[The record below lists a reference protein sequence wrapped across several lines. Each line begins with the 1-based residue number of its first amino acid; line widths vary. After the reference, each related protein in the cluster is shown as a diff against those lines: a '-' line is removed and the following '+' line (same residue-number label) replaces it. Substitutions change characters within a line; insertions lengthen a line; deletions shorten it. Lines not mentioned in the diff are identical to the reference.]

1 MADYRPPLRDIDFV
15 LDDLV
20 DLDELCQLDPE
31 AGVSPDDV
39 KGLIAEYGRFVAE
52 VFAPLNRIGDEVGST
67 YDPETRAV
75 TTPPGYVEAYQQFVA
90 GGWGAIP
97 FPATYGGGAL
107 PWLVNIVNQELMSAS
122 NMGFATCP
130 MLLQGAID
138 MLLHHGSEEQREV
151 FLPKMVSGEW
161 TGTMN
166 LTESEAGSDVGALRT
181 KAVRQDDGTYRI
193 TGQKIFI
200 TFGDHDLAENIIHL
214 VLART
219 PDAPP
224 GTKGISCFIVP
235 KFLVNDD
242 GSLGERND
250 AWCVSIE
257 HKMGIRVSPTCVM
270 SYGDAGE
277 GAVGYLIGEENQGMR
292 YMFTMMNNARLSVGL
307 EGLAVAERA
316 YQDALQYAQERRQ
329 GRAVGAAK
337 GEASP
342 IVEHAD
348 VRRMLMTMKAYIEA
362 MRGLV
367 YITAEAIDI
376 STRHPDPGIRE
387 PKHELLELLIPVVKA
402 WCTDLG
408 SEVASLAIQVWGGMG
423 YIEESGVAQHY
434 RDARISAIYEGTN
447 GIQAMDLVG
456 RKLPMRGGGAVKD
469 LLGMIAML
477 DPALSR
483 AGDELEPIR
492 TNLGEALTILAD
504 TTNWIVRH
512 GVEDPLNA
520 LAGATPYLRMF
531 GLTLG
536 GWVMARR
543 ALAAADH
550 LEAGTGDAEHMKA
563 QIVTAR
569 FYCEQLLPGVKGLV
583 SPVTSGYDTFFAL
596 TPEYLAN

>member
-1 MADYRPPLRDIDFV
+1 
-15 LDDLV
+15 
-20 DLDELCQLDPE
+20 
-31 AGVSPDDV
+31 
-39 KGLIAEYGRFVAE
+39 
-52 VFAPLNRIGDEVGST
+52 
-67 YDPETRAV
+67 
-75 TTPPGYVEAYQQFVA
+75 
-90 GGWGAIP
+90 
-97 FPATYGGGAL
+97 
-107 PWLVNIVNQELMSAS
+107 
-122 NMGFATCP
+122 
-130 MLLQGAID
+130 
-138 MLLHHGSEEQREV
+138 
-151 FLPKMVSGEW
+151 
-161 TGTMN
+161 MN
-166 LTESEAGSDVGALRT
+166 LTETEAGSDVGALRT
-181 KAVRQDDGTYRI
+181 KAVPAGDGTYRI

-200 TFGDHDLAENIIHL
+200 TFGEHDLADNIIHL

-242 GSLGERND
+242 GSLGARND
-250 AWCVSIE
+250 AKCVSIE
-257 HKMGIRVSPTCVM
+257 HKMGLKASPTCVM
-270 SYGDAGE
+270 AYGDDGE
-277 GAVGYLIGEENQGMR
+277 GAIGYVIGEENQGMR

-307 EGLAVAERA
+307 EGLAIAERA

-342 IVEHAD
+342 IIEHAD

-367 YITAEAIDI
+367 LITAEAVDV

-387 PKHELLELLIPVVKA
+387 PKKELLDLLIPVVKA

-408 SEVASLAIQVWGGMG
+408 SDVSSLAIQVWGGMG

-434 RDARISAIYEGTN
+434 RDARIAAIYEGTN

-483 AGDELEPIR
+483 AGADLEPIR
-492 TNLGEALTILAD
+492 TNLAEALTTLAD
-504 TTNWIVRH
+504 TTNWIMRH

-543 ALAAADH
+543 ALAAAGH
-550 LEAGTGDAEHMKA
+550 LEAGTGDAEQMTA

-583 SPVTSGYDTFFAL
+583 SPVTSGYETFFSIS
-596 TPEYLAN
+596 PEYLAN